1 MLKDVFH
8 RIYTYRGFLVVASV
22 LVAFVLA
29 DVLTTYLSL
38 GVKFASGE
46 GISFF
51 SLIVVVFAVT
61 QYLILGCMNRISQ
74 EIRSRLDI
82 VNNIT
87 RIIRPIQFVLIGF
100 LISLILQ
107 IIIISTYYTAILI
120 WSTTIS
126 YALSVILIGTLAFQ
140 FFSWYRSNRNFV
152 VLLYGIASI
161 AIAIRITSVLF
172 FYSSLLLNMPPER
185 FLQSEI
191 ILEEFEPNSVIG
203 MFHNAYSISSIVS
216 FMLLWIGNAFL
227 LRHYYNKIGKIKFL
241 SLVTLIPIFTSI
253 DFVLTGTI
261 VEEMGVNPVAS
272 AIFFT
277 AEGAV
282 AGFFLAL
289 TFWVLAGNV
298 AHSSIRVRNYLTIT
312 GFGILIFTLSGSSL
326 IDHAPYPP
334 FGLVSILS
342 MQLATFLIYMG
353 LYSSA
358 VSVSQDTRLRQY
370 IRKQTFDQ
378 SKLIESI
385 GSAEMESEIIKKVKT
400 LEKKEEENMLEDTGI
415 PFSLSDDEVSDYI
428 DSVMQ
433 ELKGHRK

>member
-298 AHSSIRVRNYLTIT
+298 AHSSIRVRNYLIIT